1 MRMKLN
7 LILFV
12 FYLVFQECQG
22 GKYFI
27 SAPRNVV
34 PGTAYDISVDILKQ
48 DIDNVTV
55 EAILQDYSFSIPEGP
70 KSLLTANGT
79 FSPGVRGTL
88 SMPIDFNLHC
98 SYCRILLKGYNPLQ
112 FEQDIFIQISSDILS
127 ILIQTDKAI
136 YKPKERVNFRI
147 LAAYYNLQLY
157 TGTFHY
163 EILDPYDNKI
173 NVLSGVSGTFGV
185 VEGFFDLS
193 DQPSFGTWKINVRT
207 ETVSGAESQ
216 FFEVAEYDLPRFQ
229 VDVGLP
235 PFALLSDTTLSGSVE
250 AKYTFGQPVYG
261 LVLLQIG
268 ENVDTIDKCNVN
280 RKVTEISFEIKG
292 KGNFSVPLED
302 IRRSV
307 HLNEKKKIKIT
318 AFVTEASTGIK
329 LNGSSVITYYGNRY
343 QIKFLEMTP
352 AVFKPGLQYTAYV
365 QVTTPDGLPPTD
377 SNLSLSVYTSV
388 TYQMTVPDQELYSP
402 SSFSGS
408 YPLPGQNMSLPANG
422 ILSIDIDIPLNA
434 TSIDIKVSLNK
445 ETTAEKRISKSYS
458 MSNNYLQLSLLSK
471 LVKAESDVLIKI
483 TSTEAIDS
491 LAYEIRSRSDHVK
504 SGVLELSGQ
513 REFNATFKVEPSWAP
528 IAQLLM
534 YYIRRDS
541 NEVVTDSLAFNVEGM
556 FKNKVN
562 VAFKENETDINKNVS
577 LELSADSDSQIYVLA
592 VDQSVLLLK
601 TGNDLTPNK
610 VKDSF
615 ISKFHKGAIP
625 TDSNFALSYSGSS
638 INEVFSNMGLVIAT
652 DLNIFAP
659 FRPIA
664 LGRFPSSGFD
674 RQGMMG
680 APMAMSFRD
689 DNAMESASFEMDVAT
704 STKPVER
711 VRSFFPESWL
721 WTSVKSINGHATL
734 TTTVPDTITSWI
746 VSAFATNSDTGL
758 GVAPTTS
765 KLRVFRPFFVS
776 LTYPR
781 SVTRNEQFIVQA
793 TVFNYLPVDL
803 MVTVSLKENPFLTPI
818 TPGPGNQASN
828 IQVRANEQ
836 GIVYFSL
843 SAPTVGSLDIEV
855 SARSNMAADAIVR
868 QILIKHEGAPVVY
881 NNPILINLS
890 NNQSTFEKN
899 IAFTLPDSLVPESQ
913 RIRVK
918 VTGDLIGSTV
928 QSLTSLLTLPTGC
941 GEQSLVKFTPN
952 IHIGRY
958 LKATNQLSEELNKKI
973 IDLLNDGYQRQLTYK
988 RYDNG
993 FSAFGN
999 YDISSSTWLTALVVT
1014 SFAEAQEFI
1023 FVDKEII
1030 LKASMLLIDRQNIDG
1045 SFNEFGKVLDRN
1057 TQGTTAG
1064 PALTAFVLVA
1074 LLKAKELADVQ
1085 DCKNNNKCR
1094 YYLLGNATL
1103 NATRNLERLMLA
1115 DSIDDQF
1122 SLAVASYA
1130 FAEAKSQLAQST
1142 FEKLLTFVKQEGGLE
1157 YWSANSTVNNE
1168 ELNRFINWRPPR
1180 LQARPIDILITSYAI
1195 LTYSSLGRLDEALPS
1210 VRWLT
1215 LQKNAQGGFVST
1227 QDTVV
1232 GLQALSSYGS
1242 KSFRPDT
1249 NITIYVS
1256 DMNTHLTM
1264 NVNSENAL
1272 SLQIQEIQSNSQ
1284 DFSITASGSGLA
1296 LLDIEYSFNVLKE
1309 LSKPVFDVNTV
1320 LLDDKLDSFNIMV
1333 CTKFLMKHDT
1343 GMVVQELSIPS
1354 GFVPD
1359 LSTLGQVAG
1368 VKRSERK
1375 GSIVAIYFD
1384 KISGSSLCYSIVM
1397 TREAKVAKS
1406 QKSYVRTYDY
1416 YEPANQATV
1425 FYQPRTLRDST
1436 VCDVCLN
1443 CCP

>member
-1 MRMKLN
+1 MHA
-7 LILFV
+7 ILF
-12 FYLVFQECQG
+12 
-22 GKYFI
+22 
-27 SAPRNVV
+27 R
-34 PGTAYDISVDILKQ
+34 
-48 DIDNVTV
+48 
-55 EAILQDYSFSIPEGP
+55 
-70 KSLLTANGT
+70 
-79 FSPGVRGTL
+79 
-88 SMPIDFNLHC
+88 
-98 SYCRILLKGYNPLQ
+98 
-112 FEQDIFIQISSDILS
+112 
-127 ILIQTDKAI
+127 
-136 YKPKERVNFRI
+136 
-147 LAAYYNLQLY
+147 
-157 TGTFHY
+157 
-163 EILDPYDNKI
+163 
-173 NVLSGVSGTFGV
+173 
-185 VEGFFDLS
+185 
-193 DQPSFGTWKINVRT
+193 
-207 ETVSGAESQ
+207 
-216 FFEVAEYDLPRFQ
+216 
-229 VDVGLP
+229 
-235 PFALLSDTTLSGSVE
+235 
-250 AKYTFGQPVYG
+250 YTFGQPVYG

-307 HLNEKKKIKIT
+307 HLNERKKIKIT

-408 YPLPGQNMSLPANG
+408 YPLPGQNMSLPDNG
-422 ILSIDIDIPLNA
+422 LLSIDINIPLNA

-445 ETTAEKRISKSYS
+445 QTTAEKSVSKSYS

-491 LAYEIRSRSDHVK
+491 LAYEIRSRSDNVK
-504 SGVLELSGQ
+504 SGVLNLNGQ

-556 FKNKVN
+556 FENKVS
-562 VAFKENETDINKNVS
+562 VAFKENETDINKNVT
-577 LELSADSDSQIYVLA
+577 LELSADPDSQVYVLA
-592 VDQSVLLLK
+592 VDQSVILLK
-601 TGNDLTPNK
+601 TGNDLTPKK

-615 ISKFHKGAIP
+615 ISKFHKEDIP

-638 INEVFSNMGLVIAT
+638 INEVFSNMGLAIAT
-652 DLNIFAP
+652 DLDIFAP
-659 FRPIA
+659 PTLEIINLNLF
-664 LGRFPSSGFD
+664 
-674 RQGMMG
+674 
-680 APMAMSFRD
+680 
-689 DNAMESASFEMDVAT
+689 
-704 STKPVER
+704 
-711 VRSFFPESWL
+711 
-721 WTSVKSINGHATL
+721 SINGHATL
-734 TTTVPDTITSWI
+734 TTTVPDTMTSWI
-746 VSAFATNSDTGL
+746 VSAFATNPNTGL

-765 KLRVFRPFFVS
+765 KLRVLRPFFVS

-793 TVFNYLPVDL
+793 TVFNYLSVDV
-803 MVTVSLKENPFLTPI
+803 MVTVSLKENPFLTPV
-818 TPGPGNQASN
+818 TPGPGNQTSN
-828 IQVRANEQ
+828 IQVRYNEQ
-836 GIVYFSL
+836 RTVYFSL
-843 SAPTVGSLDIEV
+843 SALIVGSLDIEV

-868 QILIKHEGAPVVY
+868 QILVKYEGAPVVY
-881 NNPILINLS
+881 NNPILISLS

-899 IAFTLPDSLVPESQ
+899 TAFTLPDSLVPESQ

-918 VTGDLIGSTV
+918 VTSDLIGSTV

-973 IDLLNDGYQRQLTYK
+973 INLLNDGYQRQLTYK

-999 YDISSSTWLTALVVT
+999 YDLSSSTWLTALVVT
-1014 SFAEAQEFI
+1014 SFAEAQAFI
-1023 FVDKEII
+1023 FVDKEVI
-1030 LKASMLLIDRQNIDG
+1030 LKASMLLINRQNLDG

-1064 PALTAFVLVA
+1064 PALTAFVLMA
-1074 LLKAKELADVQ
+1074 LLKAKELSDVQ
-1085 DCKNNNKCR
+1085 DCKNYNKCR

-1122 SLAVASYA
+1122 SLAVTSYA
-1130 FAEAKSQLAQST
+1130 LAEAKSQLAQST

-1157 YWSANSTVNNE
+1157 FWSANSTVNNE

-1227 QDTVV
+1227 Q
-1232 GLQALSSYGS
+1232 
-1242 KSFRPDT
+1242 
-1249 NITIYVS
+1249 
-1256 DMNTHLTM
+1256 
-1264 NVNSENAL
+1264 
-1272 SLQIQEIQSNSQ
+1272 
-1284 DFSITASGSGLA
+1284 
-1296 LLDIEYSFNVLKE
+1296 
-1309 LSKPVFDVNTV
+1309 
-1320 LLDDKLDSFNIMV
+1320 
-1333 CTKFLMKHDT
+1333 
-1343 GMVVQELSIPS
+1343 
-1354 GFVPD
+1354 
-1359 LSTLGQVAG
+1359 
-1368 VKRSERK
+1368 
-1375 GSIVAIYFD
+1375 
-1384 KISGSSLCYSIVM
+1384 
-1397 TREAKVAKS
+1397 
-1406 QKSYVRTYDY
+1406 
-1416 YEPANQATV
+1416 
-1425 FYQPRTLRDST
+1425 
-1436 VCDVCLN
+1436 
-1443 CCP
+1443 